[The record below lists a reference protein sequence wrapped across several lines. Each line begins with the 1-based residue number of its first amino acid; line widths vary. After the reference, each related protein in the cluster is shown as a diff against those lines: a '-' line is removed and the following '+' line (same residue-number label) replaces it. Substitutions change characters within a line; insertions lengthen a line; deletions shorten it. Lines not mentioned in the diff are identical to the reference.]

1 MISRV
6 IMRVRMHSRVVEII
20 PKITSE
26 IAGEDESTGSSS
38 FLLGLKKKH
47 AVQKKEENV
56 EH

>member
-38 FLLGLKKKH
+38 FLSGLKKKH
-47 AVQKKEENV
+47 ALQKKEENV